1 MPADAPAPAHSAE
14 TTLLAWRTH
23 RLREDPRHL
32 RVVAAAYAAAIA
44 LWWLLFPHPIA
55 LFLPLVSLTSAL
67 AEYLFP
73 ISYRLT
79 TRGAYAANGV
89 TRLFI
94 SWPEVKR
101 ATAGSEGIYLSPL
114 ARAGSRL
121 EAFRGVRLRFTDGN
135 EEAVTRA
142 VQRLWRSSSGSG
154 GSSSSDERA
163 AVETAA

>member
-14 TTLLAWRTH
+14 TTLVAWRTH

-32 RVVAAAYAAAIA
+32 RLIAAAYAAAIA
-44 LWWLLFPHPIA
+44 LWWLLFPHPLA

-79 TRGAYAANGV
+79 SRGAYAANGV

-94 SWPEVKR
+94 SWSEVKR

-114 ARAGSRL
+114 AQAGSRL
-121 EAFRGVRLRFTDGN
+121 EAFRGVRLRFADGN
-135 EEAVTRA
+135 EEMVTQT
-142 VQRLWRSSSGSG
+142 VQRLWRGNT
-154 GSSSSDERA
+154 ERA
-163 AVETAA
+163 GETAA